1 MCTWET
7 KVEASILDMKNL
19 IFPGVSQ
26 EHFKS
31 VKKSYGEKVV
41 KVMREVE
48 EEHMED
54 VLILINHMLPELAN
68 TLASQ
73 RNDNDL
79 DLAPS
84 QPCN

>member
-1 MCTWET
+1 MVSTLET
-7 KVEASILDMKNL
+7 KVEASILDMKNP

-54 VLILINHMLPELAN
+54 VLILINHMPGRG
-68 TLASQ
+68 TTMTWT
-73 RNDNDL
+73 
-79 DLAPS
+79 LAPS
-84 QPCN
+84 QPSN